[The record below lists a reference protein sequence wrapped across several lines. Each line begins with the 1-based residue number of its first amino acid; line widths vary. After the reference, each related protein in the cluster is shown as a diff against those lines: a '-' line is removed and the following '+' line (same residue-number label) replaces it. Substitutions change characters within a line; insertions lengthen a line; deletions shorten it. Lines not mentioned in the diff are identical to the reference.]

1 MCWETFLGPEAN
13 QNSRN
18 FTMRQYRKLC
28 LIFFWTFYQHILSL
42 SVSGRIENETTFF
55 YRKIPTDSPTSS
67 ATIDYAVTF
76 LISVEYVNLGVYT
89 TNDHINLQKRC
100 TYHMYEQLG
109 NKKMQ
114 TELDY
119 HSNSCNISR
128 DKLSCQS
135 RIMVWDYRPRKFAF
149 SFGFYCED
157 TWKSLRGLTYN
168 ITVTTETIHP
178 TCTPMPD
185 TVVNCSKYFS
195 FVSFPNLLSHINKE
209 KATFSLNRGY
219 QLYQLL
225 DLSCYSH
232 FEELFCNMYFPNC
245 DPETKSITLPCKESC
260 EEMTAGCCRKLNNDF
275 RWICL

>member
-55 YRKIPTDSPTSS
+55 YRKIPTDSPKSS

-76 LISVEYVNLGVYT
+76 PISVEYVNLGVYT

-114 TELDY
+114 TELDH

-149 SFGFYCED
+149 SF
-157 TWKSLRGLTYN
+157 
-168 ITVTTETIHP
+168 
-178 TCTPMPD
+178 
-185 TVVNCSKYFS
+185 
-195 FVSFPNLLSHINKE
+195 
-209 KATFSLNRGY
+209 
-219 QLYQLL
+219 
-225 DLSCYSH
+225 
-232 FEELFCNMYFPNC
+232 
-245 DPETKSITLPCKESC
+245 
-260 EEMTAGCCRKLNNDF
+260 
-275 RWICL
+275 